1 MVSILPREAVNIVSE
16 LSDRLEVEVKEA
28 IRAAAADIG
37 SAFPSRI
44 SDSKS
49 SASKV
54 DKILLEALTREIE
67 NQVVPMVDALL
78 SKLDK
83 SIASRI
89 DILQK
94 EISGRSDQASI
105 EARLRVLEE
114 KLSHLSSPQLPV
126 NQSNP
131 YVEIEEAARSGQ
143 WDSAWRRAV
152 QLYNGV
158 DFAVHLIAQKNSVED
173 FFSSFPVMDPLLA
186 LQVCINASQEMLQS
200 DKAMEFKLDLVGELV
215 LNLTNSGRVNLGHQ
229 FAQLK
234 DLLTQLSAR
243 NHFNGKCM
251 EVLKIVAATEKIVTA
266 TPSATSHESTP
277 ARFFHPQSP
286 APLYP

>member
-1 MVSILPREAVNIVSE
+1 MVSILPRETVNIVSE

-28 IRAAAADIG
+28 IRAATADIG
-37 SAFPSRI
+37 SAFPSKI

-49 SASKV
+49 SSSKV
-54 DKILLEALTREIE
+54 DKILLESLTREIE
-67 NQVVPMVDALL
+67 GQVVPMVDALL

-131 YVEIEEAARSGQ
+131 YVDIEEAARSGQ

-173 FFSSFPVMDPLLA
+173 FFNSFPIMDPLLA

-266 TPSATSHESTP
+266 TPSASHESTP